1 MLASV
6 PACVS
11 VEQGDDLRQQ
21 RRIADRQDPPPVAI
35 RSQPV
40 TGPVGD
46 PAAGALDHR
55 HQRRPIPELQA
66 ANIKGTLENVFLS
79 RQSLF
84 EKSAANNDKYM
95 KSFSLR
101 YGSSMDIYNDL
112 DRIMCVPDATD
123 FDNCHTAGR
132 WRASFGILGHHV
144 GSPFDNQTESRYFD
158 IRFFKKGTVHLTFKD
173 ERGGWLRRDS
183 VSP

>member
-21 RRIADRQDPPPVAI
+21 RRIADRQDPPVAI

-55 HQRRPIPELQA
+55 HQRRAIPELQA

-95 KSFSLR
+95 NSFSLR
-101 YGSSMDIYNDL
+101 Y
-112 DRIMCVPDATD
+112 A
-123 FDNCHTAGR
+123 
-132 WRASFGILGHHV
+132 
-144 GSPFDNQTESRYFD
+144 Q
-158 IRFFKKGTVHLTFKD
+158 
-173 ERGGWLRRDS
+173 
-183 VSP
+183 

>member
-21 RRIADRQDPPPVAI
+21 RRIADRQDPPVAI

-55 HQRRPIPELQA
+55 HQRRPVPELQA

-112 DRIMCVPDATD
+112 DR
-123 FDNCHTAGR
+123 N
-132 WRASFGILGHHV
+132 HV
-144 GSPFDNQTESRYFD
+144 CTRRNG
-158 IRFFKKGTVHLTFKD
+158 
-173 ERGGWLRRDS
+173 LR
-183 VSP
+183 